1 MLINKLFLT
10 VLCCFFITGCSYI
23 TTRRDVHFKSYTLN
37 IEEQSSLGTPM
48 ITSELTQYAGG
59 SRKYDLAEEQDQW
72 QSFEYPTEHP
82 FKEQLIYNGRSE
94 NIITISYK
102 LYKKK
107 LSFPSSSQELSF
119 DLGSSDIIEFKN
131 YKIRVLNAT
140 NEYIRFMVL
149 AD

>member
-1 MLINKLFLT
+1 MLTNKISLT
-10 VLCCFFITGCSYI
+10 VICCFLITGCAYI
-23 TTRRDVHFKSYTLN
+23 KTKRDVHFKSYTLN
-37 IEEQSSLGTPM
+37 IEEQSSLGAPM

-59 SRKYDLAEEQDQW
+59 ARAYDLTEEQDQW

-94 NIITISYK
+94 NIISISYK

-107 LSFPSSSQELSF
+107 LSFPSSSRELTF
-119 DLGSSDIIEFKN
+119 DLGYSDIIEFKN
-131 YKIRVLNAT
+131 YKIKILNAT